1 MNNIKNPSYLL
12 SVLTFRCPQCRN
24 GYLFTYKN
32 PYKLKHTL
40 EMPESCPKCGLKT
53 EREVGFYYGTGY
65 VSYALTVAFCVS
77 VFAAWAILFGLS
89 FNDSSIFWCMGVT
102 ITLLIILQPYFM
114 RLSRILWLSWFVRYN
129 KYWYKSA
136 EHKI

>member
-1 MNNIKNPSYLL
+1 MNNTKNTSYLL
-12 SVLTFRCPQCRN
+12 SVLTYKCPQCRK

-40 EMPESCPKCGLKT
+40 DMPASCPKCGLKT

-77 VFAAWAILFGLS
+77 VFVAWYVLFGLS
-89 FNDSSIFWCMGVT
+89 FNDNSIFWCMGTT
-102 ITLLIILQPYFM
+102 IALLILLQPYFM
-114 RLSRILWLSWFVRYN
+114 RLSRILWLSWFVKHDKNWHERV
-129 KYWYKSA
+129 K
-136 EHKI
+136 E